1 MSCCPG
7 RQGAVHEPGGLN
19 SVKPLAS
26 FDNSHHFCRKKTT
39 DYRPVRQVQRQQEG
53 NYSEISSVKFVSL
66 CIALCSQQCTVN
78 SD

>member
-26 FDNSHHFCRKKTT
+26 FDHSHHFCRKKTT

-53 NYSEISSVKFVSL
+53 NSEISSVKFVSL
-66 CIALCSQQCTVN
+66 CSQQC